1 MSLDLL
7 IFYGSYRE
15 GRLGIRLADYLVR
28 NLAARGHTAELVDA
42 MAVNLPMLNKRFSD
56 YAPGEAPPA
65 MAALAKRILE
75 ADGFVF
81 VAGEYNSGVQPGLK
95 NLVDTFVLAQW
106 GGRPAAL
113 ASYSAGRFGGAK
125 SYAAWH
131 PTLATQGMVLMPSG
145 ISVGQISQ
153 ALDADGQPT
162 GEGGGA
168 LDKSFPGFAST
179 LEWWAEAAKA
189 RKAAGA

>member
-1 MSLDLL
+1 MSLDFL

-28 NLAARGHTAELVDA
+28 NLSARGHRAELVDA
-42 MAVNLPMLNKRFSD
+42 MAVDLPMLNKRYSD
-56 YAPGEAPPA
+56 YPDGAAPPA
-65 MAALAKRILE
+65 MAALAQRILA

-106 GGRPAAL
+106 GGRPAAI

-131 PTLATQGMVLMPSG
+131 PTLATQGMVIMPTG
-145 ISVGQISQ
+145 LSVGQIGQ
-153 ALDADGQPT
+153 ALDAAGQPT
-162 GEGGGA
+162 GEGGA
-168 LDKSFPGFAST
+168 VLDKAFPGFAAT

-189 RKAAGA
+189 RKARP